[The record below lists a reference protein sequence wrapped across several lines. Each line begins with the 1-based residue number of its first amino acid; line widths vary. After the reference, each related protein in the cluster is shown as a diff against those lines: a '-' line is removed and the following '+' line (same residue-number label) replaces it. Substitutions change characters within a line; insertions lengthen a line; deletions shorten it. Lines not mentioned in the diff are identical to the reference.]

1 MKGIITIGLMTIAA
15 AVQAASHYQVLT
27 STKPDIN
34 MESWQLTSSEFPGY
48 EGKARWSI
56 NKRTLHGGKQEGVG
70 LIEVDNGEL
79 QFRVIPTRG
88 MSVLDVTMGDVR
100 LGWNSPV
107 KEVVHPS
114 YVNLHDRG
122 GLGWLD
128 GFNEWMV
135 RCGLSFAGHP
145 GEDKFINN
153 VGAEATMDL
162 TLHGKIGNIPAS
174 EVVVVV
180 DKKAPHRI
188 RIRGRVNEVSFYGP
202 NLSIW
207 TEISTVPGSNEFR
220 ISDELTNN
228 GTFNEEFQII
238 YHANFGRPLLGK
250 GARMLTASTKIVPFN
265 DNAAKAIDKHE
276 VYPAPTKGFTE
287 EVYKIYPKADK
298 VGNATAVLVNPKGDR
313 GVTMSWPVKQL
324 PFLTQWKNTAAE
336 TTGYVTGI
344 EPGTGFPH
352 NRNYERKFGR
362 VPKLAP
368 GKTLSFDLGFRI
380 LGSKSEVE
388 SAVGDVKKLQG
399 TTGPEIQKEP
409 EALPEE

>member
-1 MKGIITIGLMTIAA
+1 MKLIIYINLIMTSAL
-15 AVQAASHYQVLT
+15 VHSETYYQVLT
-27 STKPDIN
+27 STKRDIN
-34 MESWQLTSSEFPGY
+34 TESWKLSSDDFPGY
-48 EGKARWSI
+48 KSKARWSVS
-56 NKRTLHGGKQEGVG
+56 KRTLHGGKQEGVE
-70 LIEVDNGEL
+70 LIEVDNGKL

-88 MSVLDVTMGDVR
+88 MSVLDVVHGDVR

-107 KEVVHPS
+107 EEVVHPS
-114 YVNLHDRG
+114 YINLHDRG

-174 EVVVVV
+174 QVVVVV
-180 DKKAPHRI
+180 EKKPPHRI

-207 TEISTVPGSNEFR
+207 TEISTIPGSSAFR
-220 ISDELTNN
+220 ISDVLTNH
-228 GTFNEEFQII
+228 GTFDEEFQII
-238 YHANFGRPLLGK
+238 YHANFGRPLLGE
-250 GARMLTASTKIVPFN
+250 GAKLLTASTKIVPFN
-265 DNAAKAIDKHE
+265 ENAAKAISE
-276 VYPAPTKGFTE
+276 QESYAPPTKGFTE
-287 EVYKIYPKADK
+287 EVFKIYPKSDDNGK
-298 VGNATAVLVNPKGDR
+298 ATALLVNPKRDR
-313 GVTMSWPVKQL
+313 GVSVSWPVQQL
-324 PFLTQWKNTAAE
+324 PYLTQWKNTAAE

-352 NRNYERKFGR
+352 NRNYERNYGR

-368 GKTLSFDLGFRI
+368 DESRSFELDFII
-380 LGSKSEVE
+380 LPTADAVEAAVSEVR
-388 SAVGDVKKLQG
+388 SLQG
-399 TTGPEIQKEP
+399 SESPEVQEK
-409 EALPEE
+409 PEE

>member
-1 MKGIITIGLMTIAA
+1 MKRIITVGLLTVAA
-15 AVQAASHYQVLT
+15 ASHAELHYQVLT
-27 STKPDIN
+27 SNKRDIN
-34 MESWQLTSSEFPGY
+34 TESWQLTSSDFPSY
-48 EGKARWSI
+48 KGKVRWSV
-56 NKRTLHGGKQEGVG
+56 NKRTLSGGKQEGVE
-70 LIEVDNGEL
+70 LIEVNNGRL

-114 YVNLHDRG
+114 YINLHDRG

-153 VGAEATMDL
+153 VGAESTMDL

-180 DKKAPHRI
+180 EKKAPHRI
-188 RIRGRVNEVSFYGP
+188 RIRGLVNEVSFYGP
-202 NLSIW
+202 NLTIW
-207 TEISTVPGSNEFR
+207 TEISTVPNSSEFQ
-220 ISDELTNN
+220 ISDELINN
-228 GTFNEEFQII
+228 GTFDEEFQII

-250 GARMLTASTKIVPFN
+250 GAKMLTASTKIVPFN
-265 DNAAKAIDKHE
+265 DNAAKAIDKQE
-276 VYPAPTKGFTE
+276 VYPGPVKGFTE

-298 VGNATAVLVNPKGDR
+298 FGKAWAMLTSPKGDR
-313 GVTMSWPVKQL
+313 GVTISWPVKQL
-324 PFLTQWKNTAAE
+324 PYLTQWKNTAAE

-352 NRNYERKFGR
+352 NRSYERKYGR

-368 GKTLSFDLGFRI
+368 GKTRSFDLEFKV
-380 LGSKSEVE
+380 LGNKEDVKTASEVI
-388 SAVGDVKKLQG
+388 KKLQG
-399 TTGPEIQKEP
+399 TVGPEIQKQ
-409 EALPEE
+409 PEE

>member
-1 MKGIITIGLMTIAA
+1 MKGIITICLMAIAA
-15 AVQAASHYQVLT
+15 AVHAASYYQVLT
-27 STKPDIN
+27 STKRDIN

-48 EGKARWSI
+48 KGKVRWSI
-56 NKRTLHGGKQEGVG
+56 NKRNLHGGKQDGVE
-70 LIEVDNGEL
+70 LIEVDNGRL

-88 MSVLDVTMGDVR
+88 MSVLDVTLDDVR

-107 KEVVHPS
+107 KEVVHPN

-174 EVVVVV
+174 EVVVMVE
-180 DKKAPHRI
+180 KKAPHRI
-188 RIRGRVNEVSFYGP
+188 SIRGRVNEVSFYGP

-228 GTFNEEFQII
+228 GTFDEEFQII

-265 DNAAKAIDKHE
+265 ENAAKAIDRQE
-276 VYPAPTKGFTE
+276 VYPGPTKGFTE
-287 EVYKIYPKADK
+287 EVFKIYPKADK
-298 VGNATAVLVNPKGDR
+298 AGNAMAVLVNPKGDR
-313 GVTMSWPVKQL
+313 GVTLSWPVKQL
-324 PFLTQWKNTAAE
+324 PYLTQWKNTAAE

-352 NRNYERKFGR
+352 NRSYERKYGR

-368 GKTLSFDLGFRI
+368 GKTRSFKLDFKI
-380 LGSKSEVE
+380 LGNRGEVE
-388 SAVGDVKKLQG
+388 SSAEAVKKLQG
-399 TTGPEIQKEP
+399 KKGPEIQKEP
-409 EALPEE
+409 EE

>member
-1 MKGIITIGLMTIAA
+1 MKGIIAIGLMTLSA
-15 AVQAASHYQVLT
+15 AVHAAPHYQVLT
-27 STKPDIN
+27 STKRDIN
-34 MESWQLTSSEFPGY
+34 TESWQLTAADFPSY
-48 EGKARWSI
+48 KGKARWSI
-56 NKRTLHGGKQEGVG
+56 NKRTLHGGKQDGVEV
-70 LIEVDNGEL
+70 IEVDNGKL

-88 MSVLDVTMGDVR
+88 MSVLDVTLGDVR

-114 YVNLHDRG
+114 YINLHDRG

-145 GEDKFINN
+145 GEDKFMNN
-153 VGAEATMDL
+153 VGAEATMNL

-180 DKKAPHRI
+180 EKQAPHRI

-228 GTFNEEFQII
+228 GTFDEEFQII
-238 YHANFGRPLLGK
+238 YHANFGRPLLGE
-250 GARMLTASTKIVPFN
+250 GAKMLTASKKIVPFN
-265 DNAAKAIDKHE
+265 ENAAKAIDRQE

-298 VGNATAVLVNPKGDR
+298 DGNATAVLLNPKGDR
-313 GVTMSWPVKQL
+313 GVTVSWPVKQL
-324 PFLTQWKNTAAE
+324 PYLTQWKNTAAE

-352 NRNYERKFGR
+352 NRGYERKYGR

-368 GKTLSFDLGFRI
+368 GSSRSFDLDFKI
-380 LGSKSEVE
+380 LSNAGEVKTA
-388 SAVGDVKKLQG
+388 SDAVTKLQG
-399 TTGPEIQKEP
+399 KKDPEIQKEP
-409 EALPEE
+409 EE

>member
-1 MKGIITIGLMTIAA
+1 MKRIITVGLLTVAA
-15 AVQAASHYQVLT
+15 ASHAELHYQVLT
-27 STKPDIN
+27 SNKRDIN
-34 MESWQLTSSEFPGY
+34 TESWQLTSSDFPSY
-48 EGKARWSI
+48 KGKVRWSV
-56 NKRTLHGGKQEGVG
+56 NKRTLSGGKQEGVE
-70 LIEVDNGEL
+70 LIEVNNGRL

-114 YVNLHDRG
+114 YINLHDRG

-153 VGAEATMDL
+153 VGAESTMDL

-180 DKKAPHRI
+180 EKKAPHRI
-188 RIRGRVNEVSFYGP
+188 RIRGLVNEVSFYGP
-202 NLSIW
+202 NLTIW
-207 TEISTVPGSNEFR
+207 TEISTVPNSSEFQ

-228 GTFNEEFQII
+228 GTFDEEFQII

-250 GARMLTASTKIVPFN
+250 GAKMLTASTKIVPFN
-265 DNAAKAIDKHE
+265 DNAAKAIDKQE
-276 VYPAPTKGFTE
+276 VYPGPVKGFTE

-298 VGNATAVLVNPKGDR
+298 FGKALAMLTSPKGDR
-313 GVTMSWPVKQL
+313 GVTISWPVKQL
-324 PFLTQWKNTAAE
+324 PYLTQWKNTAAE

-352 NRNYERKFGR
+352 NRSYERKYGR

-368 GKTLSFDLGFRI
+368 GKTRSFDLEFKV
-380 LGSKSEVE
+380 LGNKEDVKTASEVI
-388 SAVGDVKKLQG
+388 KKLQG
-399 TTGPEIQKEP
+399 TVGPEIQKQ
-409 EALPEE
+409 PEE

>member
-1 MKGIITIGLMTIAA
+1 MKLIIYISLIMTSAL
-15 AVQAASHYQVLT
+15 VHSETYYQVLT
-27 STKPDIN
+27 STKRDIN
-34 MESWQLTSSEFPGY
+34 TESWKLSSDDFPGY
-48 EGKARWSI
+48 KSKARWSVS
-56 NKRTLHGGKQEGVG
+56 KRTLHGGKQEGVE
-70 LIEVDNGEL
+70 LIEVDNGKL

-88 MSVLDVTMGDVR
+88 MSVLDVVHGDVR

-107 KEVVHPS
+107 EEVVHPS
-114 YVNLHDRG
+114 YINLHDRG

-174 EVVVVV
+174 QVVVIVE
-180 DKKAPHRI
+180 KKPPHRI

-207 TEISTVPGSNEFR
+207 TEISTIPGSSAFR
-220 ISDELTNN
+220 ISDVLTNH
-228 GTFNEEFQII
+228 GTFDEEFQII
-238 YHANFGRPLLGK
+238 YHANFGRPLLGE
-250 GARMLTASTKIVPFN
+250 GAKLLTASTKIVPFN
-265 DNAAKAIDKHE
+265 ENAAKAISE
-276 VYPAPTKGFTE
+276 QESYAPPTKGFTE
-287 EVYKIYPKADK
+287 EVFKIYPKSDDNGK
-298 VGNATAVLVNPKGDR
+298 ATALLVNPKRDR
-313 GVTMSWPVKQL
+313 GVSVSWPVQQL
-324 PFLTQWKNTAAE
+324 PYLTQWKNTASE

-352 NRNYERKFGR
+352 NRNYERNYGR

-368 GKTLSFDLGFRI
+368 DESRSFELDFVI
-380 LGSKSEVE
+380 LPTADAVEAAVSEVR
-388 SAVGDVKKLQG
+388 SLQG
-399 TTGPEIQKEP
+399 SESPEVQEK
-409 EALPEE
+409 PEE